1 MNKEQLLKEFVK
13 FYCDN
18 SENTAKSYVRSVNE
32 YLTFTMNYT
41 NWSLEELIE
50 KSNKRNI
57 LVFIA
62 MLNERGL
69 SPYTVNVYTSGVET
83 FFQFLV
89 EFDYKADNNPVNNV
103 RRQNTK
109 GVEQHQPYIE
119 ESDFKKLI
127 GATQIKSAKTKKFPF
142 VSARDKLLYTLNL
155 STGMRGSESLNLKIE
170 QFESD
175 IITIKGKGNK
185 LRKIRLT
192 QEIRECYNEYMK
204 VRHMAFENGTE
215 DEGWVFVTI
224 NGNQLSLKDFNKNLK
239 RNLEKVGLSTD
250 MASHGLRRSCVT
262 KYLNDGV
269 PIQQVARL
277 VGHEN
282 VSTTMRYFREDGS
295 SFDFMGI

>member
-1 MNKEQLLKEFVK
+1 MNMSQMMNEFIK
-13 FYCDN
+13 YYASE
-18 SENTAKSYVRSVNE
+18 SENTAKSYARSVRE
-32 YLTFTMNYT
+32 YIAFTMNYT
-41 NWSLEELIE
+41 GWSLDELIE
-50 KSNKRNI
+50 QSNKRNI
-57 LVFIA
+57 LMFVA

-69 SPYTVNVYTSGVET
+69 SPYSVNVYTSGVET
-83 FFQFLV
+83 FYKFLV
-89 EFDYKADNNPVNNV
+89 EFDYREKENPVNNV

-142 VSARDKLLYTLNL
+142 VSARDKFLYTLNL
-155 STGMRGSESLNLKIE
+155 TTGLRGSESLNLKIE

-185 LRKIRLT
+185 LRKVRLT

-277 VGHEN
+277 VGHSST
-282 VSTTMRYFREDGS
+282 STTMRYYKADGS
-295 SFDFMGI
+295 EFDFMGI

>member
-32 YLTFTMNYT
+32 YLTFTMGYT

-57 LVFIA
+57 LMFVA

-119 ESDFKKLI
+119 EEDFKKLI

-142 VSARDKLLYTLNL
+142 VSARDKFLYTLNL
-155 STGMRGSESLNLKIE
+155 TTGLRGSESLNLKIE

-175 IITIKGKGNK
+175 ILTILGKGGK
-185 LRKIRLT
+185 LRRVKIT

-204 VRHMAFENGTE
+204 VRYMAFENGTE

-277 VGHEN
+277 VGHSST
-282 VSTTMRYFREDGS
+282 STTMRYYKADGS
-295 SFDFMGI
+295 EFDFMGI

>member
-204 VRHMAFENGTE
+204 VRYMAFENGTE

-295 SFDFMGI
+295 SFDFLGL

>member
-175 IITIKGKGNK
+175 IITIKVKVNK

-204 VRHMAFENGTE
+204 VRYMAFENGTE

-295 SFDFMGI
+295 SFDFLGL

>member
-32 YLTFTMNYT
+32 YLTFTMSYT

-57 LVFIA
+57 LMFVA

-155 STGMRGSESLNLKIE
+155 TTGLRGSESLNLKIE

-175 IITIKGKGNK
+175 IITIKGKGNR
-185 LRKIRLT
+185 LRKVRLT

-282 VSTTMRYFREDGS
+282 VSTTMRYFKEDGS

>member
-32 YLTFTMNYT
+32 YLTFTMGYT
-41 NWSLEELIE
+41 NWNLEELIE

-57 LVFIA
+57 LMFVA

-109 GVEQHQPYIE
+109 GVEQHQPYIKE
-119 ESDFKKLI
+119 DDFKKLI

-142 VSARDKLLYTLNL
+142 VSARDKFLYTLNL
-155 STGMRGSESLNLKIE
+155 TTGLRGSESLNLKIE

-262 KYLNDGV
+262 KYLSDGV

-282 VSTTMRYFREDGS
+282 VSTTMRYFKADGS
-295 SFDFMGI
+295 EFDFMGI

>member
-57 LVFIA
+57 LMFVA

-109 GVEQHQPYIE
+109 GVEQHQPYIKE
-119 ESDFKKLI
+119 DDFKKLI

-142 VSARDKLLYTLNL
+142 VSARDKFLYTLNL
-155 STGMRGSESLNLKIE
+155 TTGLRGSESLNLKIE

-185 LRKIRLT
+185 LRRIRLT

-282 VSTTMRYFREDGS
+282 VSTTMRYFKADGS
-295 SFDFMGI
+295 EFDFMGI